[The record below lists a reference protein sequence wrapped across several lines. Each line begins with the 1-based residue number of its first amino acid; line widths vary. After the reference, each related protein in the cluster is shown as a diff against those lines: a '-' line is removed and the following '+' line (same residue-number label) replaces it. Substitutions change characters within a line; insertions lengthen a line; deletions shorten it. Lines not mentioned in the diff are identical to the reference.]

1 MADFGSRNMGFF
13 GGTSSGGGTSTGVNG
28 LNGTTNIGLGG
39 NLNQNTII
47 NGLGIY
53 NLWFGDDN
61 SIDRINLFK
70 IRSTNLDIENI
81 NGLNVSKI
89 LATSNS
95 LLFKFNDNN
104 NFYSQLSITYN
115 LIKTEFYDT
124 ILSSQEGFN
133 LDFNV
138 RQYVFGGFD
147 ATISCDSTNQ
157 KIIFNTKFLQLDAI
171 TLNTAVRTPSV
182 NTIPILINSVQYY
195 INLST

>member
-124 ILSSQEGFN
+124 ILSLQEGFN
-133 LDFNV
+133 LDFSV
-138 RQYVFGGFD
+138 RQYVFGGND
-147 ATISCDSTNQ
+147 ALINCDSTNQ
-157 KIIFNTKFLQLDAI
+157 KIIFNTKFLQLDGI